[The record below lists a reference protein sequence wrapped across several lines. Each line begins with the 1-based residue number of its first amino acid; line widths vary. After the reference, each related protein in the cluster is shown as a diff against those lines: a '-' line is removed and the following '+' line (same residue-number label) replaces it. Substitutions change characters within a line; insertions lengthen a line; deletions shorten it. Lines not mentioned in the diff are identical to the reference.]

1 METKLKVKLLR
12 YTSDPE
18 DLIATAARLCYSK
31 ADIDELFEK
40 MTHEKSVDLLKK
52 LIELGHESPTEH
64 AIFTF
69 AIEGVSRALTH
80 QLVRHR
86 IASYSQQSQRYVKGS
101 DFKYIIPPSIKKNKQ
116 AKDKF
121 EKLMQL
127 LAKEYD
133 EFNKIA
139 PNEDARFV
147 LPNAA
152 ETKII
157 VTMNARSLKNFF
169 IRRCCERAQ
178 WEIRTLADEMLKLCR
193 KVAPNLFG
201 NIGPNCYYLG
211 YCTEGKMTCGKAEE
225 IKEKYKNLK

>member
-1 METKLKVKLLR
+1 METKLNVKLLR
-12 YTSDPE
+12 STSDPE
-18 DLIATAARLCYSK
+18 DLIAAAARLCYSK
-31 ADIDELFEK
+31 SDIDELFEK
-40 MTHEKSVDLLKK
+40 MTHEKSVDLLKR
-52 LIELGHESPTEH
+52 LVEMGHESPTEH
-64 AIFTF
+64 AVFTF

-101 DFKYIIPPSIKKNKQ
+101 DFKYIIPPSIKNNKE
-116 AKDKF
+116 AKEKF
-121 EKLMQL
+121 EKIMEN

-139 PNEDARFV
+139 PNEDSRFI

-169 IRRCCERAQ
+169 TRRCCNRAQ
-178 WEIRTLADEMLKLCR
+178 WEIKQLADEMLKLCR
-193 KVAPNLFG
+193 KAAPELFG
-201 NIGPNCYYLG
+201 KIGPNCYSLG
-211 YCTEGKMTCGKAEE
+211 YCTEGKMSCGKGAEM
-225 IKEKYKNLK
+225 KEKYKNLK

>member
-12 YTSDPE
+12 HTSDPE

-40 MTHEKSVDLLKK
+40 MTHEKSIELLKK

-64 AIFTF
+64 AVFTF
-69 AIEGVSRALTH
+69 AVEGISRALTH

-101 DFKYIIPPSIKKNKQ
+101 DFKYIIPPSIKKNKTT
-116 AKDKF
+116 KEKF
-121 EKLMQL
+121 EKIMKI

-139 PNEDARFV
+139 PNEDSRFI

-178 WEIRTLADEMLKLCR
+178 WEIRQLADEMLKLCR
-193 KVAPNLFG
+193 KSAPNLFG
-201 NIGPNCYYLG
+201 KIGPNCYYLG
-211 YCTEGKMTCGKAEE
+211 HCTEGKMTCGKAEE